1 MNSIPTP
8 PLPAT
13 IIALDAFHFQVPLD
27 FPRINA
33 FGKMTHRPALV
44 VRLRDED
51 GMEGWGECFSNWPSF
66 AAEHR
71 YKIISEIMSPLLVGQ
86 IAESPEKLT
95 EYLKARTRIL
105 RIQSDE
111 RGPFDQAVSAIDIAA
126 WDLASRRKNAPLYEI
141 LGGGS
146 SKKRIPVYASGLAP
160 GTASEV
166 AKKSVAQG
174 IQAFKLKVGFGLDA
188 DIAEIS
194 QLRNVIGSSSKLM
207 VDANQ
212 SWTMAEAKAAMFAF
226 EDFDLTWVEEPI
238 PADSNVDDF
247 AKLAS
252 DSSIPI
258 SAGENVRGL
267 DNFSDLMTRGGVS
280 VIQPDVIKWGGLTEC
295 RTVALEALNRGLRY
309 CPHYLGGGIGL
320 LATAH
325 LLAAVGGDGLLELD
339 ATDNPL
345 RRLLAQPF
353 PNLKDGY
360 FHLSLEPGLGISPDL
375 NALEPYLVSSSTNV

>member
-1 MNSIPTP
+1 MNITSTTF
-8 PLPAT
+8 LPAAVV
-13 IIALDAFHFQVPLD
+13 ALDAFHFKVPLEI
-27 FPRINA
+27 PRINA

-51 GMEGWGECFSNWPSF
+51 GFEGWGECFSNWPSF

-71 YKIISEIMSPLLVGQ
+71 YRIILEIMSPLLVGQ
-86 IAESPEKLT
+86 IAESPAKLS
-95 EYLKARTRIL
+95 EYLKARTRLL

-111 RGPFDQAVSAIDIAA
+111 RGPFDQVVSAIDIAA
-126 WDLASRRKNAPLYEI
+126 WDLASRRANIPLYEI

-146 SKKRIPVYASGLAP
+146 SKKKVPVYASGLAP
-160 GTASEV
+160 GAAAKV
-166 AKKSVAQG
+166 AKKSLALGV
-174 IQAFKLKVGFGLDA
+174 QAFKLKVGFGLDA

-194 QLRNVIGSSSKLM
+194 KVRNVIGWNSELM

-212 SWTMAEAKAAMFAF
+212 SWTMSKAKEAMLAF
-226 EDFDLTWVEEPI
+226 KDFDLKWVEEPI
-238 PADSNVDDF
+238 PADSNVNDF
-247 AKLAS
+247 SKLAR

-258 SAGENVRGL
+258 SAGENVRGI
-267 DNFSDLMTRGGVS
+267 DNFFNLMALGGVA
-280 VIQPDVIKWGGLTEC
+280 VVQPDIIKWGGLTGC
-295 RTVALEALNRGLRY
+295 HTVALEAVNRGLRY

-325 LLAAVGGDGLLELD
+325 LLAAVGGSGLLELD
-339 ATDNPL
+339 VTDNPL

-360 FHLSLEPGLGISPDL
+360 FYLSSEPGLGVSPDL
-375 NALEPYLVSSSTNV
+375 SALEPYLVASSTIV

>member
-1 MNSIPTP
+1 MNNTPTP
-8 PLPAT
+8 LLPAT
-13 IIALDAFHFQVPLD
+13 IVALDAFHFQVPLEI
-27 FPRINA
+27 PRINA

-51 GMEGWGECFSNWPSF
+51 GTEGWGECFSNWPSF

-86 IAESPEKLT
+86 IAGSPEKLT

-105 RIQSDE
+105 KIQSDE

-146 SKKRIPVYASGLAP
+146 LKKKIPVYASGLAP

-188 DIAEIS
+188 DIVEIS

-226 EDFDLTWVEEPI
+226 ENFDLTWVEEPI

-247 AKLAS
+247 AKLAG

-258 SAGENVRGL
+258 SAGENVRGI
-267 DNFSDLMTRGGVS
+267 DNFSDLMTRGRVS
-280 VIQPDVIKWGGLTEC
+280 VVQPDVIKWGGLTEC
-295 RTVALEALNRGLRY
+295 RTVALEALNRKLRF

-345 RRLLAQPF
+345 RQLLAQPF
-353 PNLKDGY
+353 PNLEDGY
-360 FHLSLEPGLGISPDL
+360 FHLSSEPGLGVCPDL
-375 NALEPYLVSSSTNV
+375 GALAPYLVSSSTNV